1 MAPIS
6 VLWVLVRFLEELL
19 SLVFMLFCLQKLCT
33 LYCSTHQRSDST
45 SFYCNP
51 MSIRLLSAFLG
62 FWEGFQ
68 EYFNCLV
75 LAQFWLEKLCRLC
88 FSTYQRCEDTSVFIE
103 ILLLFH
109 QIIVLW
115 LLEKKNISLVVEH
128 FCLYQLRRIC
138 FRNFCS
144 FNWFCAVQSFVLNCF
159 F

>member
-103 ILLLFH
+103 ILLLFL

-115 LLEKKNISLVVEH
+115 LLKKKIFLLSSSISVCTSCAEFVSEIFVHL
-128 FCLYQLRRIC
+128 I
-138 FRNFCS
+138 
-144 FNWFCAVQSFVLNCF
+144 WFCAVQSSVLNCF